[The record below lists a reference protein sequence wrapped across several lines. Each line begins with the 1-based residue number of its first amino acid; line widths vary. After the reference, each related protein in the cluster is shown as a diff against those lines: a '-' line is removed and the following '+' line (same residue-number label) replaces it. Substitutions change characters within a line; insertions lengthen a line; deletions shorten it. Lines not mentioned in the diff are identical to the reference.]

1 MIDNNLLK
9 KLDGLAYNHPENI
22 PADIIRPDKANYRVY
37 FRFMACLYLM
47 YSRGVM
53 SKDELAKIKKEFM
66 KDFEVYTLH
75 FNAAR
80 QGADEFRRLD
90 EAIIACSKNKDSC
103 ECCRN
108 IYETRLKE

>member
-1 MIDNNLLK
+1 MIDNELLK
-9 KLDGLAYNHPENI
+9 KLDSSAYNHPEII
-22 PADIIRPDKANYRVY
+22 PADIIRPDKANYRIY
-37 FRFMACLYLM
+37 FRFMACLYMMHNTGML
-47 YSRGVM
+47 SVDDL
-53 SKDELAKIKKEFM
+53 KNIKREFM

-90 EAIIACSKNKDSC
+90 EAIIACSKNKDNC